1 MNRPENVDI
10 TTTMIAPT
18 DRVRWGPIFAGLF
31 AALTTLVVLGVL
43 GIAVGLSS
51 YNAGEPARN
60 FGIGAGIWGAIS
72 AFIAFAVGG
81 WLASFTAAIRNR
93 GYGILNGAMVW
104 VVAIPLLLYLLAG
117 GIGSLLAT
125 AGNVAQAGAQA
136 AGAAVANN
144 PNLQPTAQAAA
155 TAIQGAGQTAGQ
167 QVTPQQVEQAT
178 QTAGT
183 GAWGL
188 LLSLVLGFLAAS
200 FGGMLGARE
209 PNGMMTTRTTPRAM

>member
-1 MNRPENVDI
+1 MNRPENVDV
-10 TTTMIAPT
+10 TTALIAPT

-43 GIAVGLSS
+43 GLAIGLSS

-60 FGIGAGIWGAIS
+60 FGIGAGIWGSIS
-72 AFIAFAVGG
+72 ALIAFAVGG
-81 WLASFTAAIRNR
+81 WLASFTASIRSR
-93 GYGILNGAMVW
+93 GYGMLNGAMVW

-117 GIGSLLAT
+117 GIGTLLTT

-155 TAIQGAGQTAGQ
+155 TAIQGAGQAAGQ

-178 QTAGT
+178 QSAST

-188 LLSLVLGFLAAS
+188 LLSLVLGFLAAT

-209 PNGMMTTRTTPRAM
+209 PANMNTARTTSRPI